1 MGRALGID
9 FGTKRVGL
17 ALSDRSNM
25 IASPY
30 KTLNYVSEKDL
41 ITQLETIVTKNDIE
55 ILVLGLP
62 INMKGKD
69 TAQTIKVRNFKEILS
84 ALRIPIVYEDERL
97 SSVSAINSLMLQNVK
112 TGHNKPEIDKK
123 EIKSIIIFHNS
134 SIPSPYCIDLSRAK
148 NHKKLKFSSSI

>member
-41 ITQLETIVTKNDIE
+41 ITQLEIIVTKNDIE

-112 TGHNKPEIDKK
+112 TGHNKPEIDKTAAA
-123 EIKSIIIFHNS
+123 IILQQ
-134 SIPSPYCIDLSRAK
+134 YLDK
-148 NHKKLKFSSSI
+148 NAN

>member
-30 KTLNYVSEKDL
+30 KTLNYVSENDL
-41 ITQLETIVTKNDIE
+41 ITQLEIIVTKNDIE

-69 TAQTIKVRNFKEILS
+69 TAQTIKVRIFKEILS

-112 TGHNKPEIDKK
+112 TGHNKPEIDKTAAA
-123 EIKSIIIFHNS
+123 IILQQYLDKNS
-134 SIPSPYCIDLSRAK
+134 
-148 NHKKLKFSSSI
+148 N

>member
-17 ALSDRSNM
+17 ALSDRSNI

-30 KTLNYVSEKDL
+30 RTLNYVSEKDL
-41 ITQLETIVTKNDIE
+41 ITQLEIIVTKNDIE

-62 INMKGKD
+62 INMKGED
-69 TAQTIKVRNFKEILS
+69 TAQTIKVRNLKEILS

-112 TGHNKPEIDKK
+112 TGHNKPEIDKTAAA
-123 EIKSIIIFHNS
+123 IILQQYLDKNS
-134 SIPSPYCIDLSRAK
+134 
-148 NHKKLKFSSSI
+148 N

>member
-17 ALSDRSNM
+17 ALSDRSNI

-30 KTLNYVSEKDL
+30 RTLNYVSEKDL

-69 TAQTIKVRNFKEILS
+69 TAQTIKVRDFKEILS

-112 TGHNKPEIDKK
+112 TGHNKPEIDKTAAA
-123 EIKSIIIFHNS
+123 IILQQYLDKNS
-134 SIPSPYCIDLSRAK
+134 
-148 NHKKLKFSSSI
+148 N

>member
-41 ITQLETIVTKNDIE
+41 ITQLEIIVSKNDIE

-62 INMKGKD
+62 INMKGED

-84 ALRIPIVYEDERL
+84 TLRIPIVYEDERL

-112 TGHNKPEIDKK
+112 TGHNKPEIDKTAAA
-123 EIKSIIIFHNS
+123 IILQQYLDKNS
-134 SIPSPYCIDLSRAK
+134 
-148 NHKKLKFSSSI
+148 N

>member
-41 ITQLETIVTKNDIE
+41 ITQLEIIVTKNDIE

-62 INMKGKD
+62 INMKGED
-69 TAQTIKVRNFKEILS
+69 TAQTIKVRDFKEILS

-112 TGHNKPEIDKK
+112 TGHNKPEIDKTAAA
-123 EIKSIIIFHNS
+123 IILQQYLDKNS
-134 SIPSPYCIDLSRAK
+134 
-148 NHKKLKFSSSI
+148 N

>member
-62 INMKGKD
+62 INMKGED
-69 TAQTIKVRNFKEILS
+69 TAQTIMVRDFKEILS

-112 TGHNKPEIDKK
+112 TGHNKPEIDKTAAA
-123 EIKSIIIFHNS
+123 IILQQYLDKNS
-134 SIPSPYCIDLSRAK
+134 
-148 NHKKLKFSSSI
+148 N

>member
-41 ITQLETIVTKNDIE
+41 ITQLETIISKNDIE

-69 TAQTIKVRNFKEILS
+69 TVQTIKVRNFKEILS

-112 TGHNKPEIDKK
+112 TGHNKPEIDKTAAA
-123 EIKSIIIFHNS
+123 IILQQYLDKNS
-134 SIPSPYCIDLSRAK
+134 
-148 NHKKLKFSSSI
+148 N

>member
-62 INMKGKD
+62 INMKGED
-69 TAQTIKVRNFKEILS
+69 TAQTIKVRDFKEILS

-97 SSVSAINSLMLQNVK
+97 SSVSAINSLKLQNVK
-112 TGHNKPEIDKK
+112 TGHNKPEIDKTAAA
-123 EIKSIIIFHNS
+123 IILQQYLDKNS
-134 SIPSPYCIDLSRAK
+134 
-148 NHKKLKFSSSI
+148 N

>member
-30 KTLNYVSEKDL
+30 KTLNYFSEKDL
-41 ITQLETIVTKNDIE
+41 ITQLEIIVSKNDIE

-62 INMKGKD
+62 INMKGED
-69 TAQTIKVRNFKEILS
+69 TAQTIKVRDFKEILS
-84 ALRIPIVYEDERL
+84 VLRIPIVYEDERL

-112 TGHNKPEIDKK
+112 TGHNKSEIDKTAAA
-123 EIKSIIIFHNS
+123 IILQQYLDKNS
-134 SIPSPYCIDLSRAK
+134 
-148 NHKKLKFSSSI
+148 N

>member
-62 INMKGKD
+62 ISMKGED
-69 TAQTIKVRNFKEILS
+69 TAQTMKVRNFKEILS
-84 ALRIPIVYEDERL
+84 TLRISIVYEDERL

-112 TGHNKPEIDKK
+112 TGHNKPEIDKTAAA
-123 EIKSIIIFHNS
+123 IILQQYLDKNS
-134 SIPSPYCIDLSRAK
+134 
-148 NHKKLKFSSSI
+148 N

>member
-17 ALSDRSNM
+17 ALSDRSNI

-30 KTLNYVSEKDL
+30 RTLNYVSEKDL
-41 ITQLETIVTKNDIE
+41 ITQLETIISKNDIE

-62 INMKGKD
+62 INMKGED
-69 TAQTIKVRNFKEILS
+69 TAQTMKVRNFKEILS

-112 TGHNKPEIDKK
+112 TGHNKPEIDKTAAA
-123 EIKSIIIFHNS
+123 IILQQYLDKNS
-134 SIPSPYCIDLSRAK
+134 
-148 NHKKLKFSSSI
+148 N

>member
-41 ITQLETIVTKNDIE
+41 INQLETIVTKNDIE

-62 INMKGKD
+62 INMKGED
-69 TAQTIKVRNFKEILS
+69 TEQTMKVRNFKEILS
-84 ALRIPIVYEDERL
+84 TLRIPIVYEDERL

-112 TGHNKPEIDKK
+112 TGHNKPEIDKTAAA
-123 EIKSIIIFHNS
+123 IILQQYLEKNS
-134 SIPSPYCIDLSRAK
+134 
-148 NHKKLKFSSSI
+148 N

>member
-41 ITQLETIVTKNDIE
+41 INQLETIVTKNDIE

-112 TGHNKPEIDKK
+112 TGHNKPEIDKTAAA
-123 EIKSIIIFHNS
+123 IILQQYLDKNS
-134 SIPSPYCIDLSRAK
+134 
-148 NHKKLKFSSSI
+148 N

>member
-41 ITQLETIVTKNDIE
+41 ITQLEIIVTKNDIE

-62 INMKGKD
+62 INMKGED

-112 TGHNKPEIDKK
+112 TGHNKPEIDKTAAA
-123 EIKSIIIFHNS
+123 IILQQFLDKNS
-134 SIPSPYCIDLSRAK
+134 
-148 NHKKLKFSSSI
+148 N

>member
-41 ITQLETIVTKNDIE
+41 INQLETIVTKNDIE

-62 INMKGKD
+62 INMKGED

-84 ALRIPIVYEDERL
+84 ILRIPIVYEDERL

-112 TGHNKPEIDKK
+112 TGHNKPEIDKTAAA
-123 EIKSIIIFHNS
+123 IILQQYLDKNS
-134 SIPSPYCIDLSRAK
+134 
-148 NHKKLKFSSSI
+148 N

>member
-30 KTLNYVSEKDL
+30 KTLNYFSEKDL
-41 ITQLETIVTKNDIE
+41 ITQLEIIVSKNDIE

-62 INMKGKD
+62 INMKGED

-84 ALRIPIVYEDERL
+84 TLRIPIVYEDERL

-112 TGHNKPEIDKK
+112 TGHNKPEIDKTAAA
-123 EIKSIIIFHNS
+123 IILQQYLDKNS
-134 SIPSPYCIDLSRAK
+134 
-148 NHKKLKFSSSI
+148 N

>member
-17 ALSDRSNM
+17 ALSDRSNI

-30 KTLNYVSEKDL
+30 RTLNYVSEKDL
-41 ITQLETIVTKNDIE
+41 ITQLEIIISKNDIE

-62 INMKGKD
+62 INMKGED
-69 TAQTIKVRNFKEILS
+69 TAQTMKVRNFKEILS
-84 ALRIPIVYEDERL
+84 TLRISIVYEDERL

-112 TGHNKPEIDKK
+112 TGHNKPEIDKTAAA
-123 EIKSIIIFHNS
+123 IILQQYLDKNS
-134 SIPSPYCIDLSRAK
+134 
-148 NHKKLKFSSSI
+148 N

>member
-41 ITQLETIVTKNDIE
+41 ITQLEIIVTKNDIE

-112 TGHNKPEIDKK
+112 TGHNKSEIDKTAAA
-123 EIKSIIIFHNS
+123 IILQQYLDKNS
-134 SIPSPYCIDLSRAK
+134 
-148 NHKKLKFSSSI
+148 N

>member
-17 ALSDRSNM
+17 ALSDRSNI

-30 KTLNYVSEKDL
+30 RTLNYVSEKDL

-62 INMKGKD
+62 INMKGED
-69 TAQTIKVRNFKEILS
+69 TAQTIKVRDFKEILS

-112 TGHNKPEIDKK
+112 TGHNKPEIDKTAAAIILQQYLDK
-123 EIKSIIIFHNS
+123 KSN
-134 SIPSPYCIDLSRAK
+134 
-148 NHKKLKFSSSI
+148 

>member
-17 ALSDRSNM
+17 ALSDRSNI

-30 KTLNYVSEKDL
+30 RTLNYVSEKDL
-41 ITQLETIVTKNDIE
+41 ITQLEIIVTKNDIE

-62 INMKGKD
+62 INMKGED
-69 TAQTIKVRNFKEILS
+69 TAQTIKVRDFKEILS

-112 TGHNKPEIDKK
+112 TGHNKPEIDKTAAA
-123 EIKSIIIFHNS
+123 IILQQYLDKNS
-134 SIPSPYCIDLSRAK
+134 
-148 NHKKLKFSSSI
+148 N